1 MNKLLS
7 PLALALAFLPLA
19 CDEEDDDMD
28 SGGDTAAD
36 DGGNDESAGPAD
48 DGADGADDAPATSMS
63 METCDSTHECI
74 NDVCTCT
81 TPGKEDQSCTNTD
94 ACVDECEVCM

>member
-1 MNKLLS
+1 MKHLLS
-7 PLALALAFLPLA
+7 PLALAFALLPLA

-28 SGGDTAAD
+28 SGGDTAND

-63 METCDSTHECI
+63 METCDSSHACV
-74 NDVCTCT
+74 NDVCECT
-81 TPGKEDQSCTNTD
+81 TPGKEEQPCTD
-94 ACVDECEVCM
+94 DVACEDECEVCM